1 MPVLR
6 RFPVRSAAC
15 ACVCAL
21 LPACADAPTG
31 PDSFVQEAGGSVWVA
46 VAVPEGMPDAR
57 SWVPYL
63 APESPVFLRV
73 RSIQEQAHQARRAG
87 DLEEAAALEA
97 AALREAAHGIA
108 ANPPAVKLL
117 NAVAALDR
125 WQERAGER
133 LEAGSFPG
141 LDSVAARVHALRNEA
156 RAALVQGDTSTAVVR
171 LSEAAEAAREFAP
184 ATVGLR
190 LVTSAE
196 QRIDAEADPSP
207 NLKRARMLLRT
218 AREAMAT
225 GDETRAMK
233 RAWYALQL
241 IEAEE
246 ARVAGGE

>member
-6 RFPVRSAAC
+6 RFPVRSLAAAC
-15 ACVCAL
+15 ACAL

-31 PDSFVQEAGGSVWVA
+31 PDSFVHEAGGSVWVA

-57 SWVPYL
+57 SWMPYL
-63 APESPVFLRV
+63 AAESPAFGRV
-73 RSIQEQAHQARRAG
+73 RRMQEEAHQARKAG
-87 DLEEAAALEA
+87 ELEHAARLDAQ
-97 AALREAAHGIA
+97 ALREAAYGIS

-117 NAVAALDR
+117 NALAALDR
-125 WQERAGER
+125 WTERAEER
-133 LEAGSFPG
+133 LEAGRFAA
-141 LDSVAARVHALRNEA
+141 LDSTAARVRALRNDA
-156 RAALVQGDTSTAVVR
+156 RASLVRGDTQTAVVR
-171 LSEAAEAAREFAP
+171 LSEAAEVAREFAP
-184 ATVGLR
+184 ATIGLR
-190 LVTSAE
+190 LVRQAE
-196 QRIDAEADPSP
+196 TRIDAEADPSP

-246 ARVAGGE
+246 ARVAGRE